1 MTRITAWADW
11 LSTLCAKLGKVII
24 LVGGT
29 GILLSMAIG
38 VFSRALLPQAY
49 VWPEEVSRYLLIW

>member
-38 VFSRALLPQAY
+38 VFSRALLPQA
-49 VWPEEVSRYLLIW
+49 